1 MFPSTTLSN
10 ARSGTLTTNA
20 VSRRNALSG
29 AATIGLGLPL
39 LAACGSDD
47 GGDATATDPSETPS
61 SSTPS
66 SEPPA
71 STPTPQKS
79 APQGIATTS
88 EVPVGSG
95 VIVGDSEVVIT
106 QPAEGDFKCFTSV
119 CTHQGCTVGEVTD
132 TINCPCHGS
141 MFSIEDGSVVGGPAP
156 SPLEEFQLS
165 VDGDQISLV

>member
-1 MFPSTTLSN
+1 LS
-10 ARSGTLTTNA
+10 TNA

-47 GGDATATDPSETPS
+47 GAGSTATDPSETPS
-61 SSTPS
+61 SSAPS
-66 SEPPA
+66 SEASA
-71 STPTPQKS
+71 STSSSASS
-79 APQGIATTS
+79 APAAGIATTS

-95 VIVGDSEVVIT
+95 VIIGDSEVVIT
-106 QPAEGDFKCFTSV
+106 QPAAGDFKCFTSI

-165 VDGDQISLV
+165 VDGDQISLA

>member
-1 MFPSTTLSN
+1 MS
-10 ARSGTLTTNA
+10 TNA

-47 GGDATATDPSETPS
+47 GGDSTATDPSETPS
-61 SSTPS
+61 SSAPS
-66 SEPPA
+66 SEAPA
-71 STPTPQKS
+71 SSPASESS
-79 APQGIATTS
+79 APAAGIATTS
-88 EVPVGSG
+88 DVPVGSG
-95 VIVGDSEVVIT
+95 VIIGDSEVVIT
-106 QPAEGDFKCFTSV
+106 QPASGEFKCFTAI
-119 CTHQGCTVGEVTD
+119 CTHQGCTVGDVTD

-165 VDGDQISLV
+165 VDGDQISLAS